1 MGNITDNDMYE
12 DLVLVEEQEQ
22 ENYEPV
28 EPKVSI
34 FDLINDISQHGKFLD
49 SYFAENGKLPK
60 EYSSFMVNKAFANF
74 PDTIIMA
81 NEMNKHYSLPDEMQW
96 RFLKNTVTKRKR
108 FSKWFKQL
116 EEEEA
121 VVLLARYF
129 KCSIREMQK
138 NMHVIPK
145 EKQIELLKEIYPE
158 RYAEQAQKKKGSGK

>member
-1 MGNITDNDMYE
+1 MSEEDLYE
-12 DLVLVEEQEQ
+12 DLVLLDEDAPKES
-22 ENYEPV
+22 YEPI

-49 SYFAENGKLPK
+49 SYFEEHQKLPK
-60 EYSSFMVNKAFANF
+60 EYSSYMVNKAFANF

-129 KCSIREMQK
+129 QCSVREMQK

-145 EKQIELLKEIYPE
+145 EKQIELLKKIYPE
-158 RYAEQAQKKKGSGK
+158 RYAEKKTGKR

>member
-1 MGNITDNDMYE
+1 MGNITDDDMYE

-60 EYSSFMVNKAFANF
+60 EYSSYMVNKAFANF

-116 EEEEA
+116 EEEE
-121 VVLLARYF
+121 
-129 KCSIREMQK
+129 
-138 NMHVIPK
+138 
-145 EKQIELLKEIYPE
+145 
-158 RYAEQAQKKKGSGK
+158 